1 MVHAWR
7 LGRFHPKTNE
17 WMEFEAPLQEDFT
30 HQLQADS
37 L

>member
-17 WMEFEAPLQEDFT
+17 WMEFEAPPPADFT
-30 HQLQADS
+30 HKLQADS